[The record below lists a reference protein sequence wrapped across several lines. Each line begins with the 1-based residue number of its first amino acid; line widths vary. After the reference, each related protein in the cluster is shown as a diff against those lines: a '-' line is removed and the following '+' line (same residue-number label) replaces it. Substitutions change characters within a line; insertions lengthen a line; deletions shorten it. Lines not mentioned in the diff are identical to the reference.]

1 MVAGPVLRQ
10 DGAMQQRFTAIV
22 EPHEKMRGLEV
33 PPEVVEALGGGKRP
47 RVVVTING
55 HSWRTRI
62 AIMLGR
68 NLIGFSNANRA
79 ATGAEVGDEV
89 VIDLSLD
96 DEPITVDEPA
106 ELSAA
111 LDADPAARTAF
122 DALTLSQ
129 RRQHARVIGHAK
141 GADTRA
147 RRVEKLLAELRGA

>member
-1 MVAGPVLRQ
+1 MAI
-10 DGAMQQRFTAIV
+10 RFTSIV

-47 RVVVTING
+47 RVVVTLNG
-55 HSWRTRI
+55 HTWRTRI

-89 VIDLSLD
+89 TIDLALD

-106 ELSAA
+106 ELTAA
-111 LDADPAARTAF
+111 LEADPAARAAF
-122 DALTLSQ
+122 DALTPSQ
-129 RRQHARVIGHAK
+129 RRQHARVIGQAK

-147 RRVEKLLAELRGA
+147 RRVEKLLGELHSA

>member
-1 MVAGPVLRQ
+1 MGIQ
-10 DGAMQQRFTAIV
+10 FTSIV

-47 RVVVTING
+47 RVVVSIGG
-55 HSWRTRI
+55 HTWRTRI

-79 ATGAEVGDEV
+79 ATGAAVGDEV
-89 VIDLSLD
+89 TIDLALD
-96 DEPITVDEPA
+96 DEPITIDEPA
-106 ELSAA
+106 ELAAA
-111 LDADPAARTAF
+111 LDADPGARVAF
-122 DALTLSQ
+122 DTRTPSQ
-129 RRQHARVIGHAK
+129 RRQAARVIAQAK

>member
-1 MVAGPVLRQ
+1 MGIQ
-10 DGAMQQRFTAIV
+10 FTSVV

-33 PPEVVEALGGGKRP
+33 PPAVVEALGGGKRP

-55 HSWRTRI
+55 HTWRTRI

-89 VIDLSLD
+89 AVDLALD

-106 ELSAA
+106 ELTAA
-111 LDADPAARTAF
+111 LDADPAARAAF
-122 DALTLSQ
+122 DALTPSQ
-129 RRQHARVIGHAK
+129 RRQQARVIGQAK
-141 GADTRA
+141 GAETRV
-147 RRVEKLLAELRGA
+147 RRVEKLLGELRGS

>member
-1 MVAGPVLRQ
+1 MAEQ
-10 DGAMQQRFTAIV
+10 FTAIV

-33 PPEVVEALGGGKRP
+33 PPEVVEALGGGARP
-47 RVVVTING
+47 RVVVTIG
-55 HSWRTRI
+55 DHSWRTRI
-62 AIMLGR
+62 AIMRGR

-89 VIDLSLD
+89 RIDLAVD

-106 ELSAA
+106 ELSEA
-111 LDADPAARTAF
+111 LEADPAARAAF

-129 RRQHARVIGHAK
+129 RRQNARVIDQAK
-141 GADTRA
+141 GAETRV